1 MPLNPNA
8 CVTQLRRVFNNMS
21 GAEPPPSDA
30 RFEAGDRWN
39 GQGGMDSCRGKSGE
53 AVLFL
58 IHGGGYIF
66 AAPRTH
72 RTRCQ
77 HLRGEKPEGFLDR
90 LPAVRQS
97 TRLRQP
103 SKTA

>member
-1 MPLNPNA
+1 LRISTARSGHPKSTSVVIRMPLNPNA
-8 CVTQLRRVFNNMS
+8 GVTQLRRVFNNMS

-39 GQGGMDSCRGKSGE
+39 GQGGRDSCRGKSGE

-66 AAPRTH
+66 GAPRTH
-72 RTRCQ
+72 RT
-77 HLRGEKPEGFLDR
+77 L
-90 LPAVRQS
+90 LPTSAR
-97 TRLRQP
+97 RE
-103 SKTA
+103 A